1 MVSKL
6 AWNLGQTFIQ
16 ATLFQDV
23 LCTDHQCDTVAGEAV
38 GQQLGELAVS
48 VGDVDTCTQHGHN
61 QRQSV
66 TGPTFVCLLL
76 GAQLCYA
83 VACKRRCLVQR
94 QCLYHELT

>member
-23 LCTDHQCDTVAGEAV
+23 LCTDHEGDTVAGEAV

-48 VGDVDTCTQHGHN
+48 VGDVGGDATTQ
-61 QRQSV
+61 
-66 TGPTFVCLLL
+66 LLDDL
-76 GAQLCYA
+76 
-83 VACKRRCLVQR
+83 KRTRMRTRSRRSMSLLPVP
-94 QCLYHELT
+94 ES